1 MFMQFVK
8 RMLRF
13 PKIHIVSST
22 DGNFI
27 KFMSF
32 LNETLSREY
41 LIIGTHS
48 GTFHADE
55 VLACAM
61 LALSGSYKEIW
72 VVRTRDP
79 EILSK
84 CHIIVDVGGGEYD
97 HHSRPRHR
105 SSGGIYASS
114 GLVWRDFHTLILSR
128 IKKDYFNKKEINLQ
142 EVYEGFDSET
152 VKVVD
157 FEDNGVLCDKKN
169 IFSFIPIFNPQVK
182 DPKEKD
188 YNLEFLWVLLPT
200 IAVLERALIAY
211 MAKVYTRKIVWERY
225 NNPKTFHKNILEIPS
240 QNCDWLETVL
250 EINAKATDESKKV
263 YFVIFPYPIGGWA
276 AQCVPPS
283 LEEKY
288 NKLIP
293 FPKEWAGLSVEDL
306 RTISNVATAIFCHLG
321 CFFVRAEK
329 KADIIKICRIAANQY
344 KAA

>member
-84 CHIIVDVGGGEYD
+84 CHIIVDVGGGVLVLTRGDGVEQ
-97 HHSRPRHR
+97 H
-105 SSGGIYASS
+105 SGGVGTLLLHLLQVLAQLLVLVLAFADASHGSFVGIHLDAALVGFKLALQLLLGNFLLGVQFALFLLSLVIHS
-114 GLVWRDFHTLILSR
+114 G
-128 IKKDYFNKKEINLQ
+128 K
-142 EVYEGFDSET
+142 
-152 VKVVD
+152 
-157 FEDNGVLCDKKN
+157 
-169 IFSFIPIFNPQVK
+169 
-182 DPKEKD
+182 
-188 YNLEFLWVLLPT
+188 
-200 IAVLERALIAY
+200 AVLNLAVARHQLHD
-211 MAKVYTRKIVWERY
+211 
-225 NNPKTFHKNILEIPS
+225 FL
-240 QNCDWLETVL
+240 
-250 EINAKATDESKKV
+250 
-263 YFVIFPYPIGGWA
+263 FVHSA
-276 AQCVPPS
+276 
-283 LEEKY
+283 
-288 NKLIP
+288 
-293 FPKEWAGLSVEDL
+293 
-306 RTISNVATAIFCHLG
+306 
-321 CFFVRAEK
+321 
-329 KADIIKICRIAANQY
+329 
-344 KAA
+344 